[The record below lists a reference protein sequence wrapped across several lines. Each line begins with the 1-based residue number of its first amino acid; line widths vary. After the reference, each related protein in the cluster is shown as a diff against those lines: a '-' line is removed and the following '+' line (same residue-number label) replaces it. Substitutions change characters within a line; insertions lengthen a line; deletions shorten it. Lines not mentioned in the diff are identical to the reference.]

1 MKDNT
6 YDEDSNEDKKNKLC
20 KLIRNMRQLKTAV
33 FLVTEWEDMNKENAT
48 FSGNV

>member
-20 KLIRNMRQLKTAV
+20 KLIVNMRQLKTAV
-33 FLVTEWEDMNKENAT
+33 SLVSE
-48 FSGNV
+48 